1 MERKKSALSGFFNA
15 VNALENILL
24 TLMVVG
30 MIVTILLQI
39 GGRVI
44 GHPFPWTEETSR
56 YLFLWMMFV
65 ALAAG
70 FNQAESSRVTLLL
83 QIGPKWLKKASEVLY
98 AVMVIGI
105 FVFMI
110 VWGMEVVKQQIMFRE
125 MGTALLI
132 PMYFI
137 GICQPV
143 AGVLGIIG
151 TLQSFLEFHGKIAIG
166 DNERK
171 FGINDNFLGTDVFR
185 SAHCRISGYGIHYLY
200 RNHDKPAAF
209 HGSAV
214 HVHFHEQFHHGSS
227 SAVHPLW
234 IPDGRGWCCR

>member
-1 MERKKSALSGFFNA
+1 MERKKSALSGLFNA

-24 TLMVVG
+24 TIMVVG

-105 FVFMI
+105 FAFMI
-110 VWGMEVVKQQIMFRE
+110 VYGAEVVKQQIMFHE

-132 PMYFI
+132 PMY
-137 GICQPV
+137 P
-143 AGVLGIIG
+143 
-151 TLQSFLEFHGKIAIG
+151 
-166 DNERK
+166 
-171 FGINDNFLGTDVFR
+171 
-185 SAHCRISGYGIHYLY
+185 GYGIHYLY
-200 RNHDKPAAF
+200 RNHDKPSAF

-214 HVHFHEQFHHGSS
+214 HVHFHEQLHHGSG

-234 IPDGRGWCCR
+234 IPDGRGRCCR

>member
-1 MERKKSALSGFFNA
+1 MERKKSALSGLFNV
-15 VNALENILL
+15 VNTLENILL
-24 TLMVVG
+24 TMMVVG

-39 GGRVI
+39 GGRLI

-83 QIGPKWLKKASEVLY
+83 QIGPKWLKKFSEILY
-98 AVMVIGI
+98 AVMVAGI

-110 VWGMEVVKQQIMFRE
+110 VWGMEVVKQQIMFHE
-125 MGTALLI
+125 MGTALMI
-132 PMYFI
+132 PMYII

-151 TLQSFLEFHGKIAIG
+151 TLQSFFEFHGKVAIG
-166 DNERK
+166 DK
-171 FGINDNFLGTDVFR
+171 
-185 SAHCRISGYGIHYLY
+185 
-200 RNHDKPAAF
+200 
-209 HGSAV
+209 
-214 HVHFHEQFHHGSS
+214 EQEKEKLLEQG
-227 SAVHPLW
+227 
-234 IPDGRGWCCR
+234 